1 MWIIFCLLHCFLF
14 FPSYVHRYQLFVL
27 DVTNNGSE
35 KCNAA
40 AYCLHY
46 FAHGCCQQSSFSLH
60 EYAKKRMTSK
70 EIEAKV
76 AFYLAPRWCRKKR
89 LEKSSSLLQ
98 SAKNN
103 FSAILLLHEIN
114 YGWFQNQKTS
124 ILTILPAL
132 NFTFLELLDI
142 FKCDNPKNLNSKP
155 PKT

>member
-1 MWIIFCLLHCFLF
+1 MCVVWIIFCLLHCFLF
-14 FPSYVHRYQLFVL
+14 FLLVHRYQLFVL

-76 AFYLAPRWCRKKR
+76 AFYLAPRWCRKKK
-89 LEKSSSLLQ
+89 LEK
-98 SAKNN
+98 
-103 FSAILLLHEIN
+103 IIV
-114 YGWFQNQKTS
+114 
-124 ILTILPAL
+124 
-132 NFTFLELLDI
+132 FTFWLKSLEENKLMLLRVL
-142 FKCDNPKNLNSKP
+142 FLYWCLAKV
-155 PKT
+155 

>member
-1 MWIIFCLLHCFLF
+1 MCGVDNFLSITLFSF

-89 LEKSSSLLQ
+89 LEKSVPRHHIYLRRRFL
-98 SAKNN
+98 KRLILRYVN
-103 FSAILLLHEIN
+103 FDIFYTN
-114 YGWFQNQKTS
+114 TKTS
-124 ILTILPAL
+124 W
-132 NFTFLELLDI
+132 
-142 FKCDNPKNLNSKP
+142 NLS
-155 PKT
+155 

>member
-1 MWIIFCLLHCFLF
+1 MCGVDNFLSITLFSF

-89 LEKSSSLLQ
+89 LEKSLCLLTLWLKSLEENKYSSSRDPVLILVFSKGLAVSCKKGHFLQ
-98 SAKNN
+98 KR
-103 FSAILLLHEIN
+103 
-114 YGWFQNQKTS
+114 
-124 ILTILPAL
+124 
-132 NFTFLELLDI
+132 
-142 FKCDNPKNLNSKP
+142 
-155 PKT
+155 

>member
-1 MWIIFCLLHCFLF
+1 MCGVDNFLSITLFSF
-14 FPSYVHRYQLFVL
+14 FPYVHRYQLFVL

-89 LEKSSSLLQ
+89 LEKSLSPYIV
-98 SAKNN
+98 AK
-103 FSAILLLHEIN
+103 S
-114 YGWFQNQKTS
+114 T
-124 ILTILPAL
+124 
-132 NFTFLELLDI
+132 
-142 FKCDNPKNLNSKP
+142 
-155 PKT
+155 